1 MQGTWKNITG
11 GTKGFF
17 SIFNNANVNIDSS
30 SSSSSSDDG
39 DDRMNEKKTFCLNID
54 VKYGMM
60 CWLHQLQHQ
69 QDFIRNNVCSSIPRS
84 SNSSSID

>member
-30 SSSSSSDDG
+30 SSSSRSDDK
-39 DDRMNEKKTFCLNID
+39 EKKD
-54 VKYGMM
+54 K
-60 CWLHQLQHQ
+60 
-69 QDFIRNNVCSSIPRS
+69 
-84 SNSSSID
+84 